1 MMKTIGLIGGTT
13 WESTKEY
20 YRIINQRV
28 NQRLGGNHS
37 GKIILY
43 SFDFADLEELVEKGD
58 WRTVTK
64 IMIDVAQHLENAGAQ
79 LVLLCANTMHKMAED
94 ISVNISVPLLHIVD
108 VTAQAI
114 QQKGLKTVGLLGTKI
129 TMQEPFYKKRLKE
142 KFGLN
147 VVIPDKQEREII
159 NDIIFKELSS
169 GQLRASSKDKY
180 LTVMSHLIDKH
191 AEGIILG
198 CTEIPLLIKQDDV
211 DVPVF
216 DTVALHAEAA
226 VNYALR

>member
-1 MMKTIGLIGGTT
+1 MKTIGLIGGTT

-20 YRIINQRV
+20 YRIINQQV

-37 GKIILY
+37 GKMILY
-43 SFDFADLEELVEKGD
+43 SFDFAYLEELVENGD

-64 IMIDVAQHLENAGAQ
+64 TMIDVAQHLENAGAQ
-79 LVLLCANTMHKMAED
+79 LLLLCANTMHKMAED
-94 ISVNISVPLLHIVD
+94 ISVNISIPLLHIVD
-108 VTAQAI
+108 VTAKAI
-114 QQKGLKTVGLLGTKI
+114 QQKGLTTVGLLGTNI

-147 VVIPDKQEREII
+147 VVIPDKQERDMI
-159 NDIIFKELSS
+159 NDIIFKELSA
-169 GQLRASSKDKY
+169 GQLRASSKKTY
-180 LTVMSHLIDKH
+180 LTVISHLIDKD

>member
-1 MMKTIGLIGGTT
+1 MKTIGLIGGTT

-20 YRIINQRV
+20 YRIINQQV

-37 GKIILY
+37 GKMILY
-43 SFDFADLEELVEKGD
+43 SFDFAYLEELVENGD

-64 IMIDVAQHLENAGAQ
+64 TMIDVAQHLENAGAQ
-79 LVLLCANTMHKMAED
+79 LLLLCANTMHKMAED
-94 ISVNISVPLLHIVD
+94 ISVNISIPLLHIVD
-108 VTAQAI
+108 VTAKAI
-114 QQKGLKTVGLLGTKI
+114 QQKGLTTVGLLGTNI

-147 VVIPDKQEREII
+147 VVIPDKQERDMI
-159 NDIIFKELSS
+159 NDIIFKELSA
-169 GQLRASSKDKY
+169 GQLRASSKKTY
-180 LTVMSHLIDKH
+180 LTVISHLIDNH